1 MNTKK
6 MKLAAM
12 ALAGTMLA
20 NGAAAE
26 DYPTVTLKYALYF
39 SESIPQAEVLK
50 WWASELETRS
60 DGNITVEFFWSESL
74 GKSTELL
81 ELVGQGA
88 VELASPAPSYYASK
102 LPLMNVTYLPMIFPD
117 NGLARQTSEAVA
129 ALPSVVA
136 EHDRNNVVPILW
148 TSLPT
153 YHILCT
159 KRIETLAD
167 FEGARMRSYGE
178 YVPRLW
184 DSLGAVNVTVLAP
197 EIYEGLQRGNIDCS
211 YLPDDFA
218 MAYKLQEVADYYID
232 LNFGAISGWPIYV
245 NQDLWDGWSD
255 TTRALFEE
263 VGAEAAAMDQ
273 DIVSQSGANAR
284 AAFLEAGMELVEF
297 TETDELIAR
306 APDFLE
312 IWASEMEA
320 KGLAEAGQEVAATV
334 RAQVTA
340 GN

>member
-1 MNTKK
+1 MNTTK
-6 MKLAAM
+6 MQLASM
-12 ALAGTMLA
+12 ALAGTMLSTV
-20 NGAAAE
+20 AAAE
-26 DYPTVTLKYALYF
+26 DYPTVNLKYALYF

-50 WWASELETRS
+50 WWANELEMRS
-60 DGNITVEFFWSESL
+60 GGNITVDFFWSESL

-88 VELASPAPSYYASK
+88 VELASPVASYYASK
-102 LPLMNVTYLPMIFPD
+102 LPLMNVTYLPMIYPD
-117 NGLARQTSEAVA
+117 NTVAQLTAEAVSD
-129 ALPSVVA
+129 LPAVVA
-136 EHDRNNVVPILW
+136 EHSRNNVVPVLW

-167 FEGARMRSYGE
+167 FGGARMRSYGE

-184 DSLGAVNVTVLAP
+184 DSVDAVNVTVLAG

-218 MAYKLQEVADYYID
+218 YAYKLHEVADYYID
-232 LNFGAISGWPIYV
+232 LNFGAISGWPVYV
-245 NQDLWDGWSD
+245 NQDLWDGWSEA
-255 TTRALFEE
+255 TQSLFDE
-263 VGAEAAAMDQ
+263 VGTEAAAMDREV
-273 DIVSQSGANAR
+273 VSRSGADAK

-297 TETDELIAR
+297 SETDELLAR

-312 IWASEMEA
+312 IWIGEMEA
-320 KGLAEAGQEVAATV
+320 KGLAEPAQEVAATV
-334 RAQVTA
+334 RALVTA